1 MNSTFD
7 STILSS
13 RYGIK
18 NDIWSGIIFMLQT
31 FHVYSLGLLLFF
43 PQLNLFLLFRLLRV
57 ELRFTITTIRIDMDD
72 AARRSQCFRVAGE
85 VM

>member
-1 MNSTFD
+1 
-7 STILSS
+7 
-13 RYGIK
+13 
-18 NDIWSGIIFMLQT
+18 MLQT